1 MLLGTIND
9 YGLGLPCLP
18 RVVLAIVKIS
28 TGPKNQGLE
37 MNAFSDQ
44 CLIRV
49 ISDLDQVTYT
59 LLDSVFLSREWG

>member
-1 MLLGTIND
+1 MLLGMLND
-9 YGLGLPCLP
+9 YALGLPCLP

-49 ISDLDQVTYT
+49 ISVTLIK
-59 LLDSVFLSREWG
+59 LLILS